1 MESDGER
8 DQEPDDDNTTSG
20 IEGEASRNDSQHN
33 AAVPVVPYVEET
45 WDDDVYSD
53 PDVQELRRQVV
64 PNMASRC
71 NKFNDEHHF
80 LPAYLHSP
88 SHSRLPNNFP
98 VIKGQFDDD

>member
-1 MESDGER
+1 MESDSER
-8 DQEPDDDNTTSG
+8 DQEPDDYNTTSG
-20 IEGEASRNDSQHN
+20 LEGEASRNESQHN
-33 AAVPVVPYVEET
+33 TAVPVVPYVEET